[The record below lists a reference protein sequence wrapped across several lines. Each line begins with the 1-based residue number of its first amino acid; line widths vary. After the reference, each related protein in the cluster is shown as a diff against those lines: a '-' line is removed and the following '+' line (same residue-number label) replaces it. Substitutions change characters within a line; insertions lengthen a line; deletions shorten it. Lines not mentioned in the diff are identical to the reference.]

1 MKQSYPN
8 ASSGLKLMF
17 WGQILSIVGALLA
30 GIGAGIAA
38 AAILATGEV
47 GGFGAVAILGLIV
60 AIAAYVMEIMG
71 LSRAG
76 TDDEGYRTPL
86 YAAIAALV
94 VSVLSYFLGEVFLIG
109 TLLSIVST
117 ILGFI
122 IVNGVC
128 QTTGNLLHSV
138 GNEALVDR
146 GATVSKIYFICT
158 VISVVCT
165 VISIIPILNV
175 LAGLVSAVSAIVLLV
190 AYIMYLT
197 FLSSGSKALA

>member
-38 AAILATGEV
+38 AAMLA
-47 GGFGAVAILGLIV
+47 GGSGGLGAVAILGLIV
-60 AIAAYVMEIMG
+60 AIAAYVMGIIG

-86 YAAIAALV
+86 YATIAALV

-146 GATVSKIYFICT
+146 GTTVSKIYFICT

-175 LAGLVSAVSAIVLLV
+175 LVGLVSAVSAIVLLV